1 MEEEINNFLLE
12 KKSLIFDS
20 LDKLSKTASD
30 IIVQKNNRIL
40 VINNEKHDLNKKIES
55 LESIKVSRKLPN
67 INELLFIRKNNKLC
81 KKLIKKE
88 IKISKLKKDIIKV
101 KEESENKDIIDA
113 REMTAFKVIARELE
127 EKEKIIRNNNTT
139 IEKFDKERQLL
150 LQEVENNRDS
160 KNILEGKLSKLEI
173 RNKELEEINN
183 YQLNTIKTLTN
194 ELKNKNEK
202 IMELKDYF
210 IQILDSYNDILQK
223 VS

>member
-1 MEEEINNFLLE
+1 M
-12 KKSLIFDS
+12 
-20 LDKLSKTASD
+20 
-30 IIVQKNNRIL
+30 
-40 VINNEKHDLNKKIES
+40 
-55 LESIKVSRKLPN
+55 
-67 INELLFIRKNNKLC
+67 
-81 KKLIKKE
+81 
-88 IKISKLKKDIIKV
+88 
-101 KEESENKDIIDA
+101 
-113 REMTAFKVIARELE
+113 ARELE
-127 EKEKIIRNNNTT
+127 EKEKIIRNNNII

>member
-88 IKISKLKKDIIKV
+88 IK
-101 KEESENKDIIDA
+101 
-113 REMTAFKVIARELE
+113 VIARELE
-127 EKEKIIRNNNTT
+127 EKEKIIRNNNIT

-183 YQLNTIKTLTN
+183 YQLNTIKTITN